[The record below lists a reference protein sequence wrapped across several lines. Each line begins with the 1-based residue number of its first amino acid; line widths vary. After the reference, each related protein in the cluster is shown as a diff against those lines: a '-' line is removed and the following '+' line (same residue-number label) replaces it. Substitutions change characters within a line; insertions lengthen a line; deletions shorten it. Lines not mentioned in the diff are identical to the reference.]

1 MNIKLLSL
9 DPSFRNWGFVIAE
22 YDAVNHLLHIHSG
35 GVLSSKPDK
44 SNTKQNTKDLKVSC
58 YLYKHLV
65 QLTKDIDIVIAEV
78 PHGSQSSRAMVS
90 YGVCIGLLGCIQQP
104 LIQISAMD
112 VKRLVGS
119 NTASKDDVINWVKQ
133 HYQLDWLPKAKSKSE
148 HICDAI
154 AALHI
159 GIQSKQFKEYY
170 ETITNNS

>member
-1 MNIKLLSL
+1 MILKLLSL
-9 DPSFRNWGFVIAE
+9 DPSFRNWGFVIVE
-22 YDAVNHLLHIHSG
+22 YDTDTHQLAIKSG

-44 SNTKQNTKDLKVSC
+44 SNNKQNTKDLKVSK
-58 YLYKHLV
+58 YLYTHLN
-65 QLTKDIDIVIAEV
+65 QLIKDTDIVIAEV

-90 YGVCIGLLGCIQQP
+90 YGVCIGLLGTIQQP
-104 LIQISAMD
+104 LVQVSAND

-119 NTASKDDVINWVKQ
+119 NTASKDDVINWVNK